1 MILIIMFKTDVF
13 DMFDTL
19 SCSCPLL
26 PLLLVPGLG
35 GEAQCLQGV
44 PGEASVARVE
54 AGVRGVGVVAALVR
68 RVVL

>member
-1 MILIIMFKTDVF
+1 MIFSFNAFARVDR
-13 DMFDTL
+13 L
-19 SCSCPLL
+19 SCSSPLL

-44 PGEASVARVE
+44 TGEGSVARVK
-54 AGVRGVGVVAALVR
+54 AGVRGVGVVAALVI

>member
-1 MILIIMFKTDVF
+1 MIFSFYVF
-13 DMFDTL
+13 ARVDRL

-26 PLLLVPGLG
+26 PLPLLVPGLG
-35 GEAQCLQGV
+35 GEAECLETV

-54 AGVRGVGVVAALVR
+54 AGVRGVGVVAALVI

>member
-1 MILIIMFKTDVF
+1 MLMILIIMFKTDVF

-26 PLLLVPGLG
+26 PLLLVPGLV
-35 GEAQCLQGV
+35 GEAQCLQGE
-44 PGEASVARVE
+44 GSVARVE
-54 AGVRGVGVVAALVR
+54 AGVRALGVVAALVI